1 MRREINDGPKS
12 EELSVHGAGRGL
24 LIAEGEA
31 SLGGDWPKGLAE
43 ACSSALRATSAKP
56 EPSLAAISCFPGR

>member
-43 ACSSALRATSAKP
+43 ACSSALRANFSQA
-56 EPSLAAISCFPGR
+56 